1 MHRRFD
7 ASATGQAGS
16 NPVIRLRSGGSQTH
30 HTPKWRKH
38 EMPHYLCQLSYTAE
52 GWAALLKKPANRIE
66 AVRPAIEKLGGKIE
80 GAWFAFGES
89 DLVVL
94 LEMPDNV
101 SAASFA
107 IAVAGGGAVK
117 SYKTTPLLSI

>member
-1 MHRRFD
+1 
-7 ASATGQAGS
+7 
-16 NPVIRLRSGGSQTH
+16 
-30 HTPKWRKH
+30 
-38 EMPHYLCQLSYTAE
+38 MPHYLCQVSYTAE

-66 AVRPAIEKLGGKIE
+66 AVRPAIENLGGTIE

-89 DLVVL
+89 DLIFIL
-94 LEMPDNV
+94 NMPDNI

-117 SYKTTPLLSI
+117 SYKTTALMSIDDGIEALKRGAKSGYKPATSK

>member
-1 MHRRFD
+1 
-7 ASATGQAGS
+7 
-16 NPVIRLRSGGSQTH
+16 
-30 HTPKWRKH
+30 
-38 EMPHYLCQLSYTAE
+38 MPHYLCQISYTTE

-89 DLVVL
+89 DLIVIL
-94 LEMPDNV
+94 DMPDNT

-107 IAVAGGGAVK
+107 IACAGGGAVK
-117 SYKTTPLLSI
+117 SYKTTPLLSIEDGIEALRRGAKSGYKPATSR